1 MNRLRGLHVCRQAL
15 LLDLTPETGAFR
27 GMKSRIWMASAIA
40 TFAACGAALSVAQ
53 TAIQDPPDRGPTPTL
68 ETYEVPGA
76 PLETSRR
83 EPSAMVED
91 APIDIPQDTPSEWSP
106 DLNQDAVGATPYRLV
121 PQKPRKAL
129 RNAEGLESEDLGYSG
144 NAPDGQA
151 IVPDNQRRARPVN
164 PAKRADLTRLARVLG
179 SLHAL
184 RVSCSGRQDQT
195 YRSRMSTLLDLEA
208 PDESALRDP
217 LVDSFNAGFQAF
229 GQGAATC
236 PTDRSAQEA
245 KLAKDGFRLA
255 KQMAALNRPI
265 AETPEKSTQ
274 KTAPQQ
280 AK

>member
-1 MNRLRGLHVCRQAL
+1 MTYPPKQRRLG
-15 LLDLTPETGAFR
+15 
-27 GMKSRIWMASAIA
+27 GMKSRIWIASAIA

-53 TAIQDPPDRGPTPTL
+53 TAIQEPQDRGPAPTL
-68 ETYEVPGA
+68 ETYEVSGA
-76 PLETSRR
+76 PVETSRR
-83 EPSAMVED
+83 EPAAMVED
-91 APIDIPQDTPSEWSP
+91 APIAPPQDTLSEWSP
-106 DLNQDAVGATPYRLV
+106 DLNQDAGGATPHRFV

-129 RNAEGLESEDLGYSG
+129 RNAEGLTSEDDGYTGSV
-144 NAPDGQA
+144 PDGQA
-151 IVPDNQRRARPVN
+151 IVPDFQRRARPVN
-164 PAKRADLTRLARVLG
+164 PTKRADLARLARVLG

-208 PDESALRDP
+208 PDASALRDP
-217 LVDSFNAGFQAF
+217 LVDSFNAGFQAY

-255 KQMAALNRPI
+255 KQMATLYRPI
-265 AETPEKSTQ
+265 AKVPETEPKQ
-274 KTAPQQ
+274 KTSQQ

>member
-1 MNRLRGLHVCRQAL
+1 MNRLRGLHACKQAL

-53 TAIQDPPDRGPTPTL
+53 TAIQEPQDRGPTPTL

-76 PLETSRR
+76 PVETSRR
-83 EPSAMVED
+83 EPAAMVED
-91 APIDIPQDTPSEWSP
+91 APIDIPQDTPSEWNP
-106 DLNQDAVGATPYRLV
+106 DFSQDAGGATPYRLV
-121 PQKPRKAL
+121 PPKPRKSL
-129 RNAEGLESEDLGYSG
+129 RNAEGLESEDVDYSG
-144 NAPDGQA
+144 SVQDGQA

-164 PAKRADLTRLARVLG
+164 PTKRADLTRLARVLG

-208 PDESALRDP
+208 PDASALRDP
-217 LVDSFNAGFQAF
+217 LVDSFNAGFQAY
-229 GQGAATC
+229 GLGATAC

-245 KLAKDGFRLA
+245 KLAKDGLQLA
-255 KQMAALNRPI
+255 KKMAASYRPI
-265 AETPEKSTQ
+265 NSDSKS
-274 KTAPQQ
+274 K
-280 AK
+280 